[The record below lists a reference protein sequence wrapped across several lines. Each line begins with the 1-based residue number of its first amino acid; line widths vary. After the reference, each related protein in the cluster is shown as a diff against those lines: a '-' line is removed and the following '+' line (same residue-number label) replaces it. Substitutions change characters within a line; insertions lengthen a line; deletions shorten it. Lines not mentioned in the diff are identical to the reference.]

1 MAAPRRPRKKRAAL
15 DAAAVPR
22 EPLSAEEL
30 RRRAEEHLAGLDEAA
45 AAAPEELAAAVHE
58 LRVHQIE
65 LEMQNEELRH
75 AQLELDARR
84 AKYLE
89 LFDLAPVGYLTLS
102 DQGIVGDANLT
113 AARLLGV
120 ERQLLVGQPFSAF
133 VLPPDRDAYY
143 VHFLKL
149 VKTEAPQTCEL
160 RLQRLGDEPFWARLE
175 SQPQGG
181 ADGDEPF
188 RYHLTFTDVHERV
201 TAEES
206 LRRSERALQSTV
218 DGLAATI
225 ALLDERGTIVLVNQP
240 WRDFAEHN
248 GLTAD
253 AVFVGTN
260 YLRVCDQATGA
271 YSEGAAQFAAGIRAV
286 LSAETDAYSMEYPCD
301 APDKKRW
308 SAGRVTA
315 FPGEGPRHVVV
326 AHVDITER
334 KQAVEALREREA
346 VFRSVV
352 EQAGDAIGLV
362 DVATGRF
369 VELNDAA
376 CRNLGY
382 SHDELMSLSLADID
396 LQWPGEGIVP
406 ALAELQATGGN
417 EFETRHR
424 RKDGEIRDV
433 RVTASLIDVAGRA
446 LFSAIWSDITERKR
460 AEEELA
466 GHRQRLE
473 ELVAE
478 RTEELGEANRILAT
492 GVAEVARWRQNF
504 DTFFNTIDDLLFVL
518 DADGTMI
525 HVNETVCR
533 RLGYSEAELLG
544 RPVLDVHPPL
554 RREEAGRIVAAMLSG
569 EADFCPVPV
578 VTKGGAEIPV
588 ETRVV
593 PGVWDGEP
601 ALFGVTKDVSALKLS
616 EEKFQRLFHGNPAL
630 MAVTSLPERIYTDVN
645 EAFLSAL
652 GYSREEVL
660 GRTATELGLFIEPEQ
675 QRELAEQMQARG
687 RVADRE
693 LKVRRKDGTILEGLF
708 SGEIIESRGQQY
720 FLTVMIDQTERKL
733 AEEELRQSE
742 EQLARAVE
750 GSGVGLW
757 DWRPQTGAETF
768 NERWAEIA
776 GYTLAELTPT
786 SIETWRGLTH
796 PDDLKRADELLE
808 EHFSGRSAIY
818 ACEARVRH
826 KDGRWVWVLDQGKVS
841 EWDSDGRPLRM
852 TGTAL
857 DVSEGKRAEE
867 ALRQATDRLS
877 LAARAGGVGV
887 WDYDTVNDT
896 LTWDDQM
903 FALYGITREQFGGA
917 YEAWQAGLHPGDKE
931 RGDAEIQ
938 MALRGEKDFD
948 TEFRVLW
955 PDGTVRDIHALAL
968 VQRDASGRATH
979 MIGTNWDITEIKLTE
994 ERLRDANHRLEEAA
1008 VLARDLALQAQAATN
1023 AKSRFLANMSHEIRT
1038 PLNAIIGFA
1047 QLLQHDPQ
1055 LSAQQGDRVAII
1067 NRSGEHLLA
1076 LLSDIL
1082 ELSKVEAGRQNLDPT
1097 TFDLRELLEDLALV
1111 FRVRAEA
1118 KKLAFGADGLDRVP
1132 HYVTADQ
1139 LKLRQILTN
1148 LLSNAVKFADSG
1160 GVWLRAS
1167 ASEESA
1173 HGSRLVVLVED
1184 HGPGIAAAEMD
1195 ALFAPFEQATAG
1207 HQRGSGTGLGL
1218 TISREFARIMGGDL
1232 SVTSEV
1238 GQGSIFRLEIP
1249 IEAGTAESAATKIA
1263 APRVLRLEPDQP
1275 PCGVLV
1281 VDDQDGRTLLVDM
1294 LGEAGFDA
1302 FAAADGV
1309 EALAAFAIRRPR
1321 VVVMA
1326 YGIADVDSTAAT
1338 SRIRSCPGG
1347 DAAKIVALTAS
1358 ATDEVRSSALA
1369 AGADAFM
1376 AKPFRA
1382 AELFEQIR
1390 LLTGV
1395 RYVYAEAAPPEAA
1408 ASDLPPGLTREMMD
1422 VLPAELR
1429 EQLRAAAVRARHGR
1443 LLKLTEQVAAIDPE
1457 TGKELRKCVASFDYA
1472 AVLRVL
1478 EQEPS

>member
-1 MAAPRRPRKKRAAL
+1 MAVPRRPRKKKAAA
-15 DAAAVPR
+15 DAAG
-22 EPLSAEEL
+22 EL
-30 RRRAEEHLAGLDEAA
+30 RRQAEVHLDELSTAA
-45 AAAPEELAAAVHE
+45 AAAAAAASPSLPVPAELSAAVHE

-75 AQLELDARR
+75 AQLELDAQRE
-84 AKYLE
+84 KYFA

-102 DQGIVGDANLT
+102 GKGIVGDANLT
-113 AARLLGV
+113 AAHLLGV
-120 ERQLLVGQPFSAF
+120 ERRQLVGQPFSAF
-133 VLPPDRDAYY
+133 VFAADWDAYFR
-143 VHFLKL
+143 HLLKL
-149 VKTEAPQTCEL
+149 AKTAAPQTCEL
-160 RLQRLGDEPFWARLE
+160 RLQRAAAEPFWARLE
-175 SQPQGG
+175 SRPQGVVA
-181 ADGDEPF
+181 ADGEPL
-188 RYHLTFTDVHERV
+188 RYRLTFADIHERV
-201 TAEES
+201 
-206 LRRSERALQSTV
+206 L
-218 DGLAATI
+218 
-225 ALLDERGTIVLVNQP
+225 
-240 WRDFAEHN
+240 
-248 GLTAD
+248 
-253 AVFVGTN
+253 
-260 YLRVCDQATGA
+260 
-271 YSEGAAQFAAGIRAV
+271 
-286 LSAETDAYSMEYPCD
+286 
-301 APDKKRW
+301 
-308 SAGRVTA
+308 
-315 FPGEGPRHVVV
+315 
-326 AHVDITER
+326 
-334 KQAVEALREREA
+334 
-346 VFRSVV
+346 
-352 EQAGDAIGLV
+352 
-362 DVATGRF
+362 
-369 VELNDAA
+369 
-376 CRNLGY
+376 
-382 SHDELMSLSLADID
+382 
-396 LQWPGEGIVP
+396 
-406 ALAELQATGGN
+406 
-417 EFETRHR
+417 
-424 RKDGEIRDV
+424 
-433 RVTASLIDVAGRA
+433 
-446 LFSAIWSDITERKR
+446 
-460 AEEELA
+460 
-466 GHRQRLE
+466 
-473 ELVAE
+473 
-478 RTEELGEANRILAT
+478 
-492 GVAEVARWRQNF
+492 
-504 DTFFNTIDDLLFVL
+504 
-518 DADGTMI
+518 
-525 HVNETVCR
+525 
-533 RLGYSEAELLG
+533 
-544 RPVLDVHPPL
+544 
-554 RREEAGRIVAAMLSG
+554 
-569 EADFCPVPV
+569 
-578 VTKGGAEIPV
+578 
-588 ETRVV
+588 
-593 PGVWDGEP
+593 
-601 ALFGVTKDVSALKLS
+601 
-616 EEKFQRLFHGNPAL
+616 
-630 MAVTSLPERIYTDVN
+630 
-645 EAFLSAL
+645 
-652 GYSREEVL
+652 
-660 GRTATELGLFIEPEQ
+660 
-675 QRELAEQMQARG
+675 
-687 RVADRE
+687 
-693 LKVRRKDGTILEGLF
+693 
-708 SGEIIESRGQQY
+708 
-720 FLTVMIDQTERKL
+720 
-733 AEEELRQSE
+733 
-742 EQLARAVE
+742 
-750 GSGVGLW
+750 
-757 DWRPQTGAETF
+757 
-768 NERWAEIA
+768 
-776 GYTLAELTPT
+776 
-786 SIETWRGLTH
+786 
-796 PDDLKRADELLE
+796 
-808 EHFSGRSAIY
+808 
-818 ACEARVRH
+818 
-826 KDGRWVWVLDQGKVS
+826 
-841 EWDSDGRPLRM
+841 
-852 TGTAL
+852 
-857 DVSEGKRAEE
+857 AEE
-867 ALRQATDRLS
+867 ALRQATDRLA
-877 LAARAGGVGV
+877 LATRAGGVGV

-896 LTWDDQM
+896 LTWDEQM

>member
-1 MAAPRRPRKKRAAL
+1 MAVPRRPRKKKAAA
-15 DAAAVPR
+15 DAAG
-22 EPLSAEEL
+22 EL
-30 RRRAEEHLAGLDEAA
+30 RRQAEVHLDELSTAA
-45 AAAPEELAAAVHE
+45 AAAAAAASPSLPVPAELSAAVHE
-58 LRVHQIE
+58 LRVHQSE

-75 AQLELDARR
+75 AQLELDAQRE
-84 AKYLE
+84 KYFA

-102 DQGIVGDANLT
+102 GKGIVGDANLT
-113 AARLLGV
+113 AAHLLGV
-120 ERQLLVGQPFSAF
+120 ERRQLVGQPFSAF
-133 VLPPDRDAYY
+133 VFAADWDAYFR
-143 VHFLKL
+143 HLLKL
-149 VKTEAPQTCEL
+149 AKTAAPQTCEL
-160 RLQRLGDEPFWARLE
+160 RLQRAAAEPFWARLE
-175 SQPQGG
+175 SRPQGVVA
-181 ADGDEPF
+181 ADGEPL
-188 RYHLTFTDVHERV
+188 RYRLTFADIHERV
-201 TAEES
+201 
-206 LRRSERALQSTV
+206 L
-218 DGLAATI
+218 
-225 ALLDERGTIVLVNQP
+225 
-240 WRDFAEHN
+240 
-248 GLTAD
+248 
-253 AVFVGTN
+253 
-260 YLRVCDQATGA
+260 
-271 YSEGAAQFAAGIRAV
+271 
-286 LSAETDAYSMEYPCD
+286 
-301 APDKKRW
+301 
-308 SAGRVTA
+308 
-315 FPGEGPRHVVV
+315 
-326 AHVDITER
+326 
-334 KQAVEALREREA
+334 
-346 VFRSVV
+346 
-352 EQAGDAIGLV
+352 
-362 DVATGRF
+362 
-369 VELNDAA
+369 
-376 CRNLGY
+376 
-382 SHDELMSLSLADID
+382 
-396 LQWPGEGIVP
+396 
-406 ALAELQATGGN
+406 
-417 EFETRHR
+417 
-424 RKDGEIRDV
+424 
-433 RVTASLIDVAGRA
+433 
-446 LFSAIWSDITERKR
+446 
-460 AEEELA
+460 
-466 GHRQRLE
+466 
-473 ELVAE
+473 
-478 RTEELGEANRILAT
+478 
-492 GVAEVARWRQNF
+492 
-504 DTFFNTIDDLLFVL
+504 
-518 DADGTMI
+518 
-525 HVNETVCR
+525 
-533 RLGYSEAELLG
+533 
-544 RPVLDVHPPL
+544 
-554 RREEAGRIVAAMLSG
+554 
-569 EADFCPVPV
+569 
-578 VTKGGAEIPV
+578 
-588 ETRVV
+588 
-593 PGVWDGEP
+593 
-601 ALFGVTKDVSALKLS
+601 
-616 EEKFQRLFHGNPAL
+616 
-630 MAVTSLPERIYTDVN
+630 
-645 EAFLSAL
+645 
-652 GYSREEVL
+652 
-660 GRTATELGLFIEPEQ
+660 
-675 QRELAEQMQARG
+675 
-687 RVADRE
+687 
-693 LKVRRKDGTILEGLF
+693 
-708 SGEIIESRGQQY
+708 
-720 FLTVMIDQTERKL
+720 
-733 AEEELRQSE
+733 
-742 EQLARAVE
+742 
-750 GSGVGLW
+750 
-757 DWRPQTGAETF
+757 
-768 NERWAEIA
+768 
-776 GYTLAELTPT
+776 
-786 SIETWRGLTH
+786 
-796 PDDLKRADELLE
+796 
-808 EHFSGRSAIY
+808 
-818 ACEARVRH
+818 
-826 KDGRWVWVLDQGKVS
+826 
-841 EWDSDGRPLRM
+841 
-852 TGTAL
+852 
-857 DVSEGKRAEE
+857 AEE
-867 ALRQATDRLS
+867 ALRQATDRLA
-877 LAARAGGVGV
+877 LATRAGGVGV

-1148 LLSNAVKFADSG
+1148 LLSNAVKFADTG